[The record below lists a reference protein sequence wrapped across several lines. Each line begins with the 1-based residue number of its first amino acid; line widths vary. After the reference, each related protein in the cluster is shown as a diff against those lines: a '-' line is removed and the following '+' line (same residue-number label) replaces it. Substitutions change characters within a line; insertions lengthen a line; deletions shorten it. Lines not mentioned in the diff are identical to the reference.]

1 MDELSDF
8 LNEYVPPERSALIVK
23 LYNLL
28 NNQGVIE
35 HQVVIDDWLVRQA
48 NTEIPAIT
56 MGIESELIHYANT
69 YLLRAYI
76 VTVKDSTLVNYIRLI
91 EFLNRLENSVESNLI
106 LSTMNE
112 NLTAIEQL
120 LHWIEL
126 MESTI
131 YNDMFELIVDVRDR
145 LIDNIRDI
153 HENRAEITPVAY
165 PPGYEDRIKRIKL
178 LYAELPTHVMDT
190 LVSYTVLRRGDFK
203 QFYTIDELTRRY
215 STMVNKSE
223 NDSKYVAIDI
233 IAFALMCEHN
243 PAELSET
250 VKAIASK
257 WYVDT
262 YFIMDLMG
270 HIEHILK
277 TKGELCAAST
287 IL

>member
-48 NTEIPAIT
+48 NTEIPVIT

-69 YLLRAYI
+69 YLLHAYI

-112 NLTAIEQL
+112 NLTATEQL

>member
-35 HQVVIDDWLVRQA
+35 HQIVIDDWLVRQA

-76 VTVKDSTLVNYIRLI
+76 VTVKDGTLVNYIRLI

-178 LYAELPTHVMDT
+178 LYAELPTHVTDL

-203 QFYTIDELTRRY
+203 QFYTVDELTRRY

-223 NDSKYVAIDI
+223 NDSKYVAIDV
-233 IAFALMCEHN
+233 IAFALMSEHN

>member
-76 VTVKDSTLVNYIRLI
+76 VTVKDSTLINYIRLI

>member
-153 HENRAEITPVAY
+153 HENRAEITPVTY

-178 LYAELPTHVMDT
+178 LYAELPTHVMDL

-203 QFYTIDELTRRY
+203 RFYTVDELTRRY

>member
-76 VTVKDSTLVNYIRLI
+76 VTVKDSALVNYIRLI

-223 NDSKYVAIDI
+223 NDSKYVAIDV
-233 IAFALMCEHN
+233 IAFALMSEHN

>member
-35 HQVVIDDWLVRQA
+35 HQIVIDDWLVRQA

-233 IAFALMCEHN
+233 IAFALMSEHS

>member
-48 NTEIPAIT
+48 NTEIPVIT
-56 MGIESELIHYANT
+56 MGIESELIHYANN
-69 YLLRAYI
+69 YLLHAYI

-112 NLTAIEQL
+112 NLTATEQL

-165 PPGYEDRIKRIKL
+165 PPGYDDRIKRIKL
-178 LYAELPTHVMDT
+178 LYAELPTHVMDL
-190 LVSYTVLRRGDFK
+190 LVSYSVLRRGDFK
-203 QFYTIDELTRRY
+203 QFYTVDELTRRY

-223 NDSKYVAIDI
+223 NDSKYVATDI
-233 IAFALMCEHN
+233 IAFALMSEHN

>member
-35 HQVVIDDWLVRQA
+35 HQIVIDDWLVRQA

-153 HENRAEITPVAY
+153 HENRAEITPVVY

-233 IAFALMCEHN
+233 IAFALMSEHN

>member
-76 VTVKDSTLVNYIRLI
+76 VTVKDSALVNYIRLI

-153 HENRAEITPVAY
+153 HENRADITPVEY
-165 PPGYEDRIKRIKL
+165 PTGYEDRIKRIKI
-178 LYAELPTHVMDT
+178 LYAELPTQVMDL

-215 STMVNKSE
+215 STVVNKSE
-223 NDSKYVAIDI
+223 NDSKHVAIDI

>member
-48 NTEIPAIT
+48 NTEIPVIT

>member
-35 HQVVIDDWLVRQA
+35 HQIVIDDWLVRQA

>member
-1 MDELSDF
+1 
-8 LNEYVPPERSALIVK
+8 
-23 LYNLL
+23 
-28 NNQGVIE
+28 
-35 HQVVIDDWLVRQA
+35 
-48 NTEIPAIT
+48 
-56 MGIESELIHYANT
+56 
-69 YLLRAYI
+69 
-76 VTVKDSTLVNYIRLI
+76 
-91 EFLNRLENSVESNLI
+91 
-106 LSTMNE
+106 
-112 NLTAIEQL
+112 
-120 LHWIEL
+120 
-126 MESTI
+126 
-131 YNDMFELIVDVRDR
+131 MFELIVDVRDR

-203 QFYTIDELTRRY
+203 RFYTVDELTRRY

-233 IAFALMCEHN
+233 IAFALMSEHN